1 MGCVNGRQDLSGEKL
16 QFASDWKG
24 SASAEYIWP
33 LPRRLELVG
42 FVQVSYVEEFP
53 LQADLEPKLFQDDF
67 TKVDARLT
75 LTNAGNSWELSLIG
89 RNLNDKTTSNYGDD
103 VPGQAG
109 SVWRS
114 MDAPRSFAVQAV
126 ARF

>member
-1 MGCVNGRQDLSGEKL
+1 MQVAVSFVACTNSVLTSKPATDQREYRTCKQYNPYDQHRRRQ
-16 QFASDWKG
+16 
-24 SASAEYIWP
+24 
-33 LPRRLELVG
+33 LPGHEWYERRNRAL
-42 FVQVSYVEEFP
+42 
-53 LQADLEPKLFQDDF
+53 DDF

-75 LTNAGNSWELSLIG
+75 LTNAGHSWELSLIG